1 MKLLFTILF
10 LFTTVAVVT
19 DARSETNTVS
29 STVASNTVT
38 SVDKAPPTA
47 SAPNLMINQGI
58 CQVPGSIGLQSS
70 FVGIATAKGF
80 VDTDCNIRA
89 YSRLLYSYGMKVA
102 AVSLISNSDPAVFDA
117 MWFSQTFAPSP
128 SGKIG
133 IEARDD
139 WSKPENIL
147 LIPDGSK
154 VKEML
159 LKNLEAKKEDE
170 TDDKEVK
177 HTAGSIFTMLLFT
190 AILL

>member
-1 MKLLFTILF
+1 MKYLYILLLVIFTSC
-10 LFTTVAVVT
+10 TYKVQA
-19 DARSETNTVS
+19 ETNTVS
-29 STVASNTVT
+29 STVSSNTVT

-102 AVSLISNSDPAVFDA
+102 AVSLISNSDPGVFDA
-117 MWFSQTFAPSP
+117 MWYSQTFAPSP

-133 IEARDD
+133 IESRDD

-159 LKNLEAKKEDE
+159 LKNLEAKKKEENNARE
-170 TDDKEVK
+170 TQHKSLD
-177 HTAGSIFTMLLFT
+177 IFAILAFV

>member
-1 MKLLFTILF
+1 MKLFYALLFII
-10 LFTTVAVVT
+10 FTSCTYTVQA
-19 DARSETNTVS
+19 ETNTVS
-29 STVASNTVT
+29 STVSSNTVT

-80 VDTDCNIRA
+80 IDDDCNTRA

-102 AVSLISNSDPAVFDA
+102 AVSLISNSDPDVFDA

>member
-1 MKLLFTILF
+1 MKYLYILLLVIFTSC
-10 LFTTVAVVT
+10 TYKVQA
-19 DARSETNTVS
+19 ETNTVS
-29 STVASNTVT
+29 STVSSNTVT

-102 AVSLISNSDPAVFDA
+102 AVSLISNSDPGVFDA
-117 MWFSQTFAPSP
+117 MWYSQTFAPSP

-133 IEARDD
+133 IESKDD

-159 LKNLEAKKEDE
+159 LKNLEAKKKEENNARE
-170 TDDKEVK
+170 TQHKTFDVVAIL
-177 HTAGSIFTMLLFT
+177 TFV